1 MFPRKRMEELYMKKG
16 KKAAVITICSI
27 AAVAVGGSAV
37 YAAVSSKPETEG
49 SAQTVEV
56 EKMDL
61 KQCVTVT
68 GTVKSG
74 ESSSL
79 VSELLG
85 TEIKSVDVKVGDRVK
100 KGDVIAVLDDT
111 DLQEQLA
118 KAEKMLASAEE
129 RNNISISAA
138 KRMYDTAVSDK
149 NTNSQRGSKS
159 VDYARSIYNKAVD
172 QQDEA
177 YRNYNEAVDA
187 KNDAEYEAEQAAQ
200 TALEAAGAVEA
211 IQSALDEAKN
221 NFGGIKNN
229 YESVMENT
237 EASEDEKNSAKAAFD
252 EASSA
257 ISGLEAQLKEAN
269 TASKAAAEYAKKA
282 AEMYTSALMA
292 EKELKGVRTAAD
304 NAVDEAKHA
313 IDTAN
318 DTKAETEHTYDST
331 IASSADN
338 LKTAEL
344 STDDAVAEI
353 EEQIKT
359 IKKNIEKCTVKAD
372 MDGIITEV
380 NVKAGDTYSGAV
392 IAVIQDDNSYK
403 IEAAADQYDISKL
416 EKGLPTEITV
426 QAVSSVPM
434 SGSLSF
440 VAPTPQAS
448 AMAMESASSTDYTI
462 EAVFDN
468 NEDKLRLGMTAK
480 LNIIVG
486 ESKDVLAVPESCIY
500 TDEDGKTFIEVNG
513 SGDSTERV
521 YVECGLKNDYYTEVS
536 GEGLK
541 EGMEVITSD
550 SDEDSKSF
558 Y

>member
-1 MFPRKRMEELYMKKG
+1 MKKG
-16 KKAAVITICSI
+16 KKAAIITICSI

-221 NFGGIKNN
+221 NFGDIKNN

-237 EASEDEKNSAKAAFD
+237 EASGDEKNSAKAAFD

-380 NVKAGDTYSGAV
+380 NVKAGETYSGAV
-392 IAVIQDDNSYK
+392 IAVIQDDSSYK

-426 QAVSSVPM
+426 QAVSSIPM

>member
-1 MFPRKRMEELYMKKG
+1 MKKG

-187 KNDAEYEAEQAAQ
+187 KNDAENEAEQAAQ

-392 IAVIQDDNSYK
+392 IAVIQDDSSYK

>member
-1 MFPRKRMEELYMKKG
+1 MKKG